1 MTKFLAL
8 VALGLMT
15 LTACSKPIQKVETVY
30 TIDQMMAQAD
40 SLVDDTLVFE
50 GICSHLCKHGGRKA
64 FLMGSDESQIFRV
77 EGAQAGN
84 FAPECVN
91 NIVRVRGILR
101 SLEYVPETNRIGDG
115 LAHGENGQGCE
126 TEQKA
131 IRIYYGEA
139 LSYEIVTR

>member
-1 MTKFLAL
+1 MTKFLMI

-15 LTACSKPIQKVETVY
+15 LTACSKPAQKVETVY
-30 TIDQMMAQAD
+30 TIDEMMAQAE
-40 SLVDDTLVFE
+40 SLVDDTIVFE

-64 FLMGSDESQIFRV
+64 FLMGSDEEHIFRV

-101 SLEYVPETNRIGDG
+101 SLEFVPEANQMSDG
-115 LAHGENGQGCE
+115 LAHGENGKGCE
-126 TEQKA
+126 TERKA

-139 LSYEIVTR
+139 LSYEIVTQ